1 MTESAEKRKI
11 RRIVMVAGGVETL
24 EYFAIQ
30 MAERFRE
37 LGYSVFFTLFSTH
50 TETQALQNLWTK
62 MLMDRMLPYTCS
74 SVHSTNASEPRYK
87 NSSTSYFCSPVS
99 TIKHPYARTF
109 LLLYYLSWI
118 KKN

>member
-37 LGYSVFFTLFSTH
+37 LGYSVFFRVC
-50 TETQALQNLWTK
+50 EK
-62 MLMDRMLPYTCS
+62 
-74 SVHSTNASEPRYK
+74 ASQICAHRGD
-87 NSSTSYFCSPVS
+87 CACDV
-99 TIKHPYARTF
+99 
-109 LLLYYLSWI
+109 
-118 KKN
+118 